1 MLELELEWETTRI
14 CVGFTQAKFAEK
26 GTEIAE
32 LQFSQMQSQL
42 DTFRSNLEEF
52 AAKHKNEIK
61 KNAEFRQHFQQMCAR
76 IGVDPL
82 ACKYL
87 GLSLFI
93 YQSVLHIHEYTV
105 SASKGFWAEMLGV
118 GDFYY
123 EASFLSI
130 R

>member
-1 MLELELEWETTRI
+1 MHSQHRQAHVQHYT
-14 CVGFTQAKFAEK
+14 VVFDVKAKFAEK

-42 DTFRSNLEEF
+42 DTFRSNLEDF

-82 ACKYL
+82 ACKHL
-87 GLSLFI
+87 CLLLQVI
-93 YQSVLHIHEYTV
+93 CLIN
-105 SASKGFWAEMLGV
+105 
-118 GDFYY
+118 
-123 EASFLSI
+123 
-130 R
+130 